1 MALTET
7 HPMKDAQL
15 RVRSLVTALILLL
28 FTSFAARAQE
38 NGGDDFLSNL
48 HQFRVSN
55 YMSLDAYYRFSA
67 VGDTETLNEIV
78 ASINQ
83 ANDAMNSVADNAS
96 SILSDEQVESLNQE
110 FDEFKSLMR
119 SNINDVR
126 NTGYPDLRLVSDM
139 ANQAITLNQSA
150 NELYMVAQES
160 NETNTDPRVEAA
172 RSAAVTMAQMMAKY
186 SARTNS
192 QVAQTFQ
199 GSSSDVPLDEQ
210 ARLFDTLLADVKKG
224 DASGELKST
233 LDNLSSKW
241 QFIRSSYINFNDNN
255 VAFVIDRYSKGIL
268 DGLETA
274 IGLLLGSA

>member
-1 MALTET
+1 MEHT
-7 HPMKDAQL
+7 QL
-15 RVRSLVTALILLL
+15 RVRSLVTALALLL
-28 FTSFAARAQE
+28 ITSFTATAQQDAS
-38 NGGDDFLSNL
+38 NDFLSDL

-78 ASINQ
+78 ARINQ
-83 ANDAMNSVADNAS
+83 ANDAMNSVAQNGS
-96 SILSDEQVESLNQE
+96 GTLSEEQIESLNRE
-110 FDEFKSLMR
+110 FDEFKNLMR

-139 ANQAITLNQSA
+139 ANQAITLNLA
-150 NELYMVAQES
+150 ATDLYIVARES
-160 NETNTDPRVEAA
+160 LAADTDSRVEAA

-186 SARTNS
+186 SARTHS

-210 ARLFDTLLADVKKG
+210 ARQFDTLLADIRQG
-224 DASGELKST
+224 QASAELKAT
-233 LDNLSSKW
+233 LESLSSKW
-241 QFIRSSYINFNDNN
+241 QFIRGSYINYNDNN

-268 DGLETA
+268 ESLKTA
-274 IGLLLGSA
+274 IALLNNKV